1 MVDNA
6 TYSFGFQIDN
16 GIPIIP
22 FYDSKKDE
30 ELLSLAEYLR
40 QLALESDVRQLN
52 RHHFKFRTI
61 AESKSPE
68 NAYDRVIKEKNNEL
82 YGQN

>member
-1 MVDNA
+1 MVLVDNA

-30 ELLSLAEYLR
+30 ELISLADYLR
-40 QLALESDVRQLN
+40 KLANETDVRQMN
-52 RHHFKFRTI
+52 RNHFKFRTI

-68 NAYDRVIKEKNNEL
+68 NSFDRVIKEKHQEF
-82 YGQN
+82 YG

>member
-1 MVDNA
+1 MDNA

-22 FYDSKKDE
+22 FYDSKKDD
-30 ELLSLAEYLR
+30 ELISLAEYLR
-40 QLALESDVRQLN
+40 KLANESDVRQLN
-52 RHHFKFRTI
+52 RRHFKFRTI

-68 NAYDRVIKEKNNEL
+68 NSFDRVMKEKQQEFS
-82 YGQN
+82 G